1 MAEYLGAQQVNRSAY
16 AVKEATALTI
26 YLGVCERDNRPVRF
40 EMPADLGA
48 TVELPCFAGCTLP
61 VTCERLHAVTTHLE
75 CDGSCMSARG
85 PICSC
90 GCGGINHGKC
100 WTKGALLDQREVVES
115 ALAKYRAEQVKIAQ
129 KREAKREA
137 AARSER
143 NAFDRWAADHQ
154 EVITALDPWYEH
166 KTDDA
171 WQPRHWGSHIL
182 VDFAIQTHGG
192 WNGKPKALTDN
203 QVALAVRIQGEI
215 AATALRDAER
225 AVERPAKP
233 GAGDQSAL
241 VPGVY
246 RLGADVLLVKGNKIY
261 LSWRKAL
268 AEAGGYLGQA
278 PRPADA
284 RLYAKRLVESAPR
297 VTESGT
303 EIPFELVYAPGVIY
317 DLALS
322 DRMPLAEAE
331 ELATRYAACIVCGR
345 TLKAAKSVRN
355 LIGPVCR
362 TYFGDVTQSEA
373 A

>member
-1 MAEYLGAQQVNRSAY
+1 MG
-16 AVKEATALTI
+16 
-26 YLGVCERDNRPVRF
+26 
-40 EMPADLGA
+40 
-48 TVELPCFAGCTLP
+48 
-61 VTCERLHAVTTHLE
+61 
-75 CDGSCMSARG
+75 ARG
-85 PICSC
+85 PICNC
-90 GCGGINHGKC
+90 GCGGINHGNT

-129 KREAKREA
+129 RRKAKREA

-154 EVITALDPWYEH
+154 DVIKALDPWYEH
-166 KTDDA
+166 RTDDA
-171 WQPRHWGSHIL
+171 WQPRHWGAHIL

-192 WNGKPKALTDN
+192 WNGKPKPLTDN
-203 QVALAVRIQGEI
+203 KVTLANRILGEVAERARQ
-215 AATALRDAER
+215 DAER
-225 AVERPAKP
+225 AAGRAERDAKRAAKP

-246 RLGADVLLVKGNKIY
+246 HLGADVFVVKGNKIY

-268 AEAGGYLGQA
+268 AEAGGDLGQV
-278 PRPADA
+278 PKPADA

-297 VTESGT
+297 VTEAGT

-322 DRMPLAEAE
+322 DRMALTEAE
-331 ELATRYAACIVCGR
+331 QLATRYAACIVCGT
-345 TLKAAKSVRN
+345 TLKAAKSVKR

-362 TYFGDVTQSEA
+362 KYFGDVTQSEA